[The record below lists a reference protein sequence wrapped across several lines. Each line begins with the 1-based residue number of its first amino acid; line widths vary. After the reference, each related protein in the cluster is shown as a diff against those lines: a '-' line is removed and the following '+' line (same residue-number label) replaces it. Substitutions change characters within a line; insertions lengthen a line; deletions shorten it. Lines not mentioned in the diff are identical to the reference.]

1 MQGIVWEGDGEGGGW
16 ERGAARGRRAEALG
30 ASRGRRAEVGDQS
43 ESEEGGGTGG
53 PVAASARPPTTGRR
67 CAMRGGHKAQTAP
80 TERRHSTG
88 SGHAAL
94 QRSGVWVERR
104 GLRGPAKKCGS
115 SRSHIHGLIH
125 SASGIR
131 HSAFPPYMAWRMN
144 TTPTAWSPRR
154 PPSSACGRDR
164 RSGFPFARGFLN
176 GRKTACPS
184 GRTIPRGS

>member
-16 ERGAARGRRAEALG
+16 ERVAARGRRAEALG

-94 QRSGVWVERR
+94 QGCGGRMKKRVPRSSTISSFALHRFDRLREPGAASARPPTMGTRR
-104 GLRGPAKKCGS
+104 VHFRREKRV
-115 SRSHIHGLIH
+115 SRSSTG
-125 SASGIR
+125 G
-131 HSAFPPYMAWRMN
+131 
-144 TTPTAWSPRR
+144 
-154 PPSSACGRDR
+154 CG
-164 RSGFPFARGFLN
+164 
-176 GRKTACPS
+176 
-184 GRTIPRGS
+184 